1 MENPGNDKISA
12 KTMFRLIRE
21 LWYESNYCK
30 DVMKNIAHRI
40 FEVNKSGCEKNEVVK
55 CFVFLIDNGFIKEIS
70 KEQHLYEFTE
80 TGKNLKTEQDV
91 EAVITNIN

>member
-1 MENPGNDKISA
+1 MENSEKDKIST
-12 KTMFRLIRE
+12 KTIFLLISE
-21 LWYESNYCK
+21 LRHESNYYK